1 MTNRKAIFALS
12 AAAILAASQ
21 VAYAAHAGF
30 GMAGTSELRGGASF
44 RNTGVSNGRMYLN
57 NGGTNPFS
65 NPVRS
70 GTSGTSITGG
80 AGRAGLPP
88 VT

>member
-1 MTNRKAIFALS
+1 
-12 AAAILAASQ
+12 
-21 VAYAAHAGF
+21 
-30 GMAGTSELRGGASF
+30 
-44 RNTGVSNGRMYLN
+44 MYLN
-57 NGGTNPFS
+57 NGGSNPFS